1 LEAFLRAQPVSTS
14 ISFIAWLAD
23 MEAAAS
29 GARQCCDTTYTAA
42 DAAGCKKP
50 S

>member
-14 ISFIAWLAD
+14 IPFIAWLAD

-29 GARQCCDTTYTAA
+29 GARHCCDPTCIAA
-42 DAAGCKKP
+42 DAAD
-50 S
+50 